1 MDDPTFVPA
10 LSYRDPKAAIAFLV
24 EAFDFEL
31 TMAIEGPDDDPTQS
45 HYELSYQGKGRM
57 MLGGEWSDWMRSPA
71 STGGVKTTNTHR
83 AAARGVY
90 APRRRAPAPGGGRPL

>member
-71 STGGVKTTNTHR
+71 STGGFKTNSTPLGGDG
-83 AAARGVY
+83 GVG
-90 APRRRAPAPGGGRPL
+90 APPERAPAPGGGGPV